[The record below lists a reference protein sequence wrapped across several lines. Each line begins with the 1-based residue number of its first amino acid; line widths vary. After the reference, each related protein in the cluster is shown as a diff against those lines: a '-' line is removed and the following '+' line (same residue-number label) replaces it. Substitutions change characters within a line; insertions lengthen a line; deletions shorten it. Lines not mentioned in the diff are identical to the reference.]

1 VEFHSLCVGL
11 ITATGVADLARST
24 CRSFEEH
31 TMDFVIAAWV
41 TATSIVLAAAAF
53 VGGYLISAS
62 ILTAARF
69 RESY

>member
-1 VEFHSLCVGL
+1 
-11 ITATGVADLARST
+11 
-24 CRSFEEH
+24 
-31 TMDFVIAAWV
+31 MDFVIAAWV
-41 TATSIVLAAAAF
+41 TAISIVLAAAAF